1 MPMTWNAKLRKII
14 EDGLGEGLKPKAIA
28 EKHGLRVE
36 VIYTY
41 IHRHGLAY
49 GYKGSEMRKKKENK
63 KENTPASKREIHCCR
78 CGYAPEHRNCGKCW
92 YYYIYNGFV
101 RRD

>member
-1 MPMTWNAKLRKII
+1 MSITWNAKLRKII

-49 GYKGSEMRKKKENK
+49 GYKNAELRKKKNK
-63 KENTPASKREIHCCR
+63 KENTPVPKSEIHCCR
-78 CGYAPEHRNCGKCW
+78 CRYAPENRSCGRCW

-101 RRD
+101 RRG

>member
-1 MPMTWNAKLRKII
+1 MSMTWNAKLRKII

-49 GYKGSEMRKKKENK
+49 GYKGVEMRNK
-63 KENTPASKREIHCCR
+63 KEKKDTPVSISEYNCGR
-78 CGYAPEHRNCGKCW
+78 CAYPPGDRRCGKCW